1 VTVSNT
7 ANQQQSCIQSHD
19 ETVQYEYFK
28 PLVFIP
34 LTTPTRGTGII
45 LFLPTYSAIPHGE
58 SEKRWTNVV
67 VGKQLHAKT
76 AHYPVLRGYDWKSV
90 WRMSGEEEI
99 APIIVQKDQWSERCS
114 VVPHSCN

>member
-1 VTVSNT
+1 MIYSDPFVVFPYMRTTYPLFSTSPSVHQTFYSKFLLIVSVSNT

-45 LFLPTYSAIPHGE
+45 LFLPTYSPIPHGE
-58 SEKRWTNVV
+58 SGKR
-67 VGKQLHAKT
+67 
-76 AHYPVLRGYDWKSV
+76 
-90 WRMSGEEEI
+90 
-99 APIIVQKDQWSERCS
+99 
-114 VVPHSCN
+114 